1 MKHCKDNHIDVN
13 LKYIDPAYMIR
24 TVAANSYDKKLCRF
38 LFPSNLKLIKLSQ
51 LAHNA
56 THGLMA
62 GFTGF
67 SAGHVNNKVALI
79 PIGDIVSDKY
89 KYAKRIQPN
98 DRAWQRLIAST
109 GQPSFLNDENEFV
122 NVNK

>member
-1 MKHCKDNHIDVN
+1 MTRNSAGNFLKISRFFQN
-13 LKYIDPAYMIR
+13 L
-24 TVAANSYDKKLCRF
+24 
-38 LFPSNLKLIKLSQ
+38 LKISQ

-56 THGLMA
+56 THGVMA

-67 SAGHVNNKVALI
+67 SAGHVNNKVAFI

-109 GQPSFLNDENEFV
+109 GQPSFLNDENEFLNANAV
-122 NVNK
+122 GNI